1 MAKYIPK
8 SVESKWQKY
17 WQTAPKKA
25 ANRGKYYILDMFPYP
40 SGDGLHV
47 GHVENFT
54 ATDILSRYQR
64 LQGYDVIHPM
74 GWDAFGLPA
83 ENFAIKTGV
92 HPDIKTKESIA
103 NFKRQIQSVG
113 LSYDWEREVN
123 TSSPEYYRWTQ
134 WVFLFLYEQG
144 LAYRKKAKVNWCPSC
159 QTVLANEQVI
169 DGKCDR
175 SGDVVVQK
183 DLEQWFFRI
192 TDLVEDTK
200 SVKGEKIHGLL
211 SGLDTIDWPES
222 TKAAQRHWVGR
233 SEGVEVKFP
242 IVGTQDAITVFT
254 TRLDTIYGCSYVVVA
269 PEHTV
274 VQNLA
279 DPAPV
284 ELTEYLAASAR
295 KTNLERTELN
305 KDKTGV
311 RLPIEVAHPFTGE
324 RLPVY
329 VADYVLGSYGTG
341 AVMGV
346 PAHDERDYEFAQKY
360 SLPIVDS
367 VAPYFVAT
375 HPDYVYRPE
384 YPTKEAL
391 GITGLLHDVEKDL
404 YLILEGKQG
413 FKSFINGASE
423 KDESPEETFRR
434 ETLEETG
441 YNIKDIRPI
450 TSSFRSSYCKFWK
463 EVNLESTVRSYY
475 ATLENTVPE
484 LVSEE
489 EKSKN
494 TVSWWSATQVE
505 EFLALAD
512 SKGEDRY
519 MRYVWEHHQSGAYPY
534 TDDGILIASG
544 KFTGLTS
551 DAARTQMAEWLEGEG
566 LGMRK
571 VNYRLRDWLV
581 SRQRYWGAPI
591 PMVYCAKCVGQ
602 TDAKGREYQ
611 AAHIDDQTY
620 ALVPVPLA
628 DLPVQLPTDVDFRP
642 TGESPLVRSES
653 FHRVACPNCGGTAR
667 RESDTMD
674 TFVCSSWYYM
684 RFLDSQNSEEFA
696 SPKALQSMPVDFYMG
711 GAEHTVLHLLY
722 ARFVTKALA
731 RAGLLDCDEPFAKL
745 RHQGMI
751 LGPDGRKMSKSYG
764 NVINPDSVVGEYG
777 ADTLRLYEMFMGPI
791 DEMKPWKP
799 ESVVG
804 MRRFLERIWKVGN
817 REIYTE
823 GESDVVDTML
833 HQTIAKVTDDIANL
847 RFNTAISQMM
857 ICLGT
862 FEEAEDIALDTWQ
875 TYLVLLYP
883 LAPHIASEL
892 WETLGAPTAIEMENW
907 PIYDSAKLVAQSVTL
922 GVQVN
927 GKVRGNI
934 TLAPDASQE
943 VAEALAR
950 SDAHVAEYLAAG
962 TVAKVVYVPGR
973 ILSFVVR

>member
-1 MAKYIPK
+1 MAKYTPK

-17 WQTAPKKA
+17 WQSAPKKA
-25 ANRGKYYILDMFPYP
+25 ATKGKYYILDMFPYP

-64 LQGYDVIHPM
+64 LQGFDVIHPM

-113 LSYDWEREVN
+113 LSYDWEREIN
-123 TSSPEYYRWTQ
+123 TSSPDYYRWTQ
-134 WVFLFLYEQG
+134 WLFLFLYEQG

-200 SVKGEKIHGLL
+200 NVKGEKIHGLL

-242 IVGTQDAITVFT
+242 IVGTKDAITVFT

-274 VQNLA
+274 VQNLT
-279 DPAPV
+279 DPAPA
-284 ELTEYLAASAR
+284 ELAEYLTTSAR

-346 PAHDERDYEFAQKY
+346 PAHDERDYEFATKY
-360 SLPIVDS
+360 
-367 VAPYFVAT
+367 
-375 HPDYVYRPE
+375 
-384 YPTKEAL
+384 
-391 GITGLLHDVEKDL
+391 
-404 YLILEGKQG
+404 
-413 FKSFINGASE
+413 
-423 KDESPEETFRR
+423 
-434 ETLEETG
+434 
-441 YNIKDIRPI
+441 
-450 TSSFRSSYCKFWK
+450 
-463 EVNLESTVRSYY
+463 NLEIKHV
-475 ATLENTVPE
+475 V
-484 LVSEE
+484 LVS
-489 EKSKN
+489 N
-494 TVSWWSATQVE
+494 TDREQWVPHNGENLDYWNPVITTEDGETWWW
-505 EFLALAD
+505 
-512 SKGEDRY
+512 R
-519 MRYVWEHHQSGAYPY
+519 QSSCY
-534 TDDGILIASG
+534 TEDGILFNSESYSS
-544 KFTGLTS
+544 LTS
-551 DAARTQMAEWLEGEG
+551 ALAREKMAEWLEQEG
-566 LGMRK
+566 LGTRK

-591 PMVYCAKCVGQ
+591 PMVYCVSCVGQ
-602 TDAKGREYQ
+602 ADAAGREYQ
-611 AAHIDDQTY
+611 TAHVDEKTY

-628 DLPVQLPTDVDFRP
+628 DLPVLLPTDVDFRP
-642 TGESPLVRSES
+642 TGESPLVRSDS
-653 FHRVACPNCGGTAR
+653 FHRVSCPNCGGAAR

-684 RFLDSQNSEEFA
+684 RFLDSQNSEEFT
-696 SPKALQSMPVDFYMG
+696 SPKALQGMPVDFYMG

-804 MRRFLERIWKVGN
+804 MRRFLERIWRVGN
-817 REIYTE
+817 REVYAE
-823 GESDVVDTML
+823 GESPVVDTML
-833 HQTIAKVTDDIANL
+833 HQTIAKVGDDIANL

-875 TYLVLLYP
+875 SYLVLLYP

-892 WETLGAPTAIEMENW
+892 WETLGSPTPIEFENW
-907 PIYDSAKLVAQSVTL
+907 PTYDSAKLVAQSVTL

-943 VAEALAR
+943 TAEALAR
-950 SDAHVAEYLAAG
+950 ADAHVAEYLAAG